1 MKIHPMFHVF
11 LLEPYR
17 MSTILGIIH
26 DPPPHIEVDGEHEY
40 VVEDIL
46 DSRIFNHQFE
56 YLVQWHGYDVNK
68 HIWELIKNLS
78 NTMEK
83 VHKFH

>member
-1 MKIHPMFHVF
+1 MI
-11 LLEPYR
+11 
-17 MSTILGIIH
+17 
-26 DPPPHIEVDGEHEY
+26 PPHIEVDGEHEY

-68 HIWELIKNLS
+68 HIWELIKNLP
-78 NTMEK
+78 NVMEK